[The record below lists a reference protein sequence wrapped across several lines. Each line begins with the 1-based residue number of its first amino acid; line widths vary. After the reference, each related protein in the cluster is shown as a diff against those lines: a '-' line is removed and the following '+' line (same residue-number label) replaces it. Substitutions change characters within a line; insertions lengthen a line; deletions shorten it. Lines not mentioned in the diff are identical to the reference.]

1 MSQATSFKCSI
12 TRTTYAVVICFIHFA
27 TTPSTNLSI
36 PLSLRDFPLPPPT
49 FGGGRGTNQTT
60 CTEVEYC
67 EREKNPLSR
76 ASPTSSPCKTFA
88 LLRSTRGAMHIKR
101 YIAIQTNIPYIP
113 DRTQQ
118 GRALCK
124 TSIVVYIGQMVPPLE
139 RLERREEPKAKGGE
153 FVEAYVASE
162 DAKNPL

>member
-1 MSQATSFKCSI
+1 
-12 TRTTYAVVICFIHFA
+12 
-27 TTPSTNLSI
+27 
-36 PLSLRDFPLPPPT
+36 
-49 FGGGRGTNQTT
+49 
-60 CTEVEYC
+60 
-67 EREKNPLSR
+67 
-76 ASPTSSPCKTFA
+76 
-88 LLRSTRGAMHIKR
+88 MHTKR

-162 DAKNPL
+162 DAKNPLKARKQPSLTRIWLAISARKEGMNSWSQGSLRRHKCNVCRNRF